1 MTERARSPYRGGD
14 TGSEWAAGFILFAA
28 VMMIM
33 GGIFQAVGG
42 LVALFNDEF
51 YLATRNYLFQF
62 DVTTWG
68 WIHLILGIVLGLAG
82 VGLLGGRM
90 WARVIAII
98 LLVLSATANF
108 LSVPYYPFWSL
119 LVIAIDIVVIWALV
133 THGRDVGA

>member
-1 MTERARSPYRGGD
+1 
-14 TGSEWAAGFILFAA
+14 
-28 VMMIM
+28 MMIM

-62 DVTTWG
+62 DATTWG
-68 WIHLILGIVLGLAG
+68 WIHLILGIVVGLAG

-98 LLVLSATANF
+98 VLVLSATANF

>member
-1 MTERARSPYRGGD
+1 MTERARSPYRGGA
-14 TGSEWAAGFILFAA
+14 GSEWAAGFILFAA

-33 GGIFQAVGG
+33 GGVFQAFGG

-51 YLATRNYLFQF
+51 YLATRNYLFKF
-62 DVTTWG
+62 DATTWG
-68 WIHLILGIVLGLAG
+68 WIHLILGIVVGLAG
-82 VGLLGGRM
+82 VGLLGGRL
-90 WARVIAII
+90 WARAIAII

-119 LVIAIDIVVIWALV
+119 LVIAIDVVVIWALA